1 MQHVPLNPTRRSVD
15 RFGKLPIVT
24 GVGSSLDCCTY
35 TETLDRA
42 TMMLLAMSATPDLK
56 SSLIDE
62 VIKAIECGGRV
73 DEWLISFDLRAVI
86 EEIVERAMTI
96 LSAALRERLPGI
108 ADEMDEAFG
117 NKLRMLLAS
126 IVQPL
131 PIL

>member
-1 MQHVPLNPTRRSVD
+1 
-15 RFGKLPIVT
+15 
-24 GVGSSLDCCTY
+24 
-35 TETLDRA
+35 
-42 TMMLLAMSATPDLK
+42 MMLLAMSATPDLK